1 MFDTSDLSVTGSSF
15 LHLLPEIL
23 VERKKLIYNPTLSLP
38 DDDIVY
44 ILVVKMNS
52 CQRTTFLLV
61 VNTRSL
67 KLESCG
73 ECFGEMMALFE
84 PI

>member
-23 VERKKLIYNPTLSLP
+23 VERKKLTYNPTLSLP

-52 CQRTTFLLV
+52 CLLS
-61 VNTRSL
+61 TPGA
-67 KLESCG
+67 SCSN
-73 ECFGEMMALFE
+73 LVQNVLVK
-84 PI
+84 